1 MNSQEGRPAIVLP
14 VGAEGVAGVFLWEV
28 VCGEKV
34 SGLTKTLVTA
44 ILCSWNKSCQNSSSL
59 NKEHHRDTVCC
70 CTLGL
75 LSQMGGGCLL
85 SSELGGSHGGGS
97 LPPGGWFVRLPD

>member
-34 SGLTKTLVTA
+34 SGLKKTLLTD
-44 ILCSWNKSCQNSSSL
+44 IP
-59 NKEHHRDTVCC
+59 
-70 CTLGL
+70 
-75 LSQMGGGCLL
+75 CLQT
-85 SSELGGSHGGGS
+85 ELA
-97 LPPGGWFVRLPD
+97 